1 MDLFDFLNKDKIY
14 KEEAGSV
21 NDRRTDI
28 EFDTGDRFRQF
39 GASLFGRGDEFSKE
53 ALLEGSRKKIEEEL
67 KDEYGGRIRTLQ
79 DDLQGV
85 GLESRESFDFGTKKD
100 SEIKNQILQERGRA
114 TAGENYLQLDGA
126 KVGDLDSDASRS
138 AITGAGRALLN
149 KRDADPNVIG
159 SNADVA
165 NQRQINQDRL
175 TLAENRAAFDR
186 AENRKMQ
193 ANQFDM
199 NMLNKNAQLDLQ
211 RLELSGKREDRR
223 MAREDRQADKRQASI
238 MMLIKGLSQLGAGFS
253 I

>member
-1 MDLFDFLNKDKIY
+1 M
-14 KEEAGSV
+14 
-21 NDRRTDI
+21 
-28 EFDTGDRFRQF
+28 
-39 GASLFGRGDEFSKE
+39 
-53 ALLEGSRKKIEEEL
+53 
-67 KDEYGGRIRTLQ
+67 Q

-85 GLESRESFDFGTKKD
+85 GLESRDSFDFGTKKE
-100 SEIKNQILQERGRA
+100 SEIKNQILQESGRA

-126 KVGDLDSDASRS
+126 NVGDLDPNASRS

-165 NQRQINQDRL
+165 NQRQIVQDRL
-175 TLAENRAAFDR
+175 TLNENRDNFYRSEGLKQR
-186 AENRKMQ
+186 AHE
-193 ANQFDM
+193 FDM

-238 MMLIKGLSQLGAGFS
+238 MMLIKGLTQLGAGFS